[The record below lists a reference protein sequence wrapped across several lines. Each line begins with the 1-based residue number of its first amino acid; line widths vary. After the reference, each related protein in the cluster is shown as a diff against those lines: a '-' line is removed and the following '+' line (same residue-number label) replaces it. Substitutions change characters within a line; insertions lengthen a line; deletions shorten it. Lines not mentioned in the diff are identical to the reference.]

1 MQTPFSSHQTWR
13 TLMLSCRCLWRHCCC
28 LRHAG
33 KIVFMA
39 PTKPLVA
46 QQVTACYGIMGI
58 PEECTAEL
66 QGSIPPARR
75 QLLWQQ
81 RRVFYCTPQSLAND
95 IKTGACNPGWA
106 ETEVLSIPTVLI

>member
-1 MQTPFSSHQTWR
+1 
-13 TLMLSCRCLWRHCCC
+13 
-28 LRHAG
+28 
-33 KIVFMA
+33 MA

-66 QGSIPPARR
+66 QGNIPPARR
-75 QLLWQQ
+75 QALWQE

-95 IKTGACNPGWA
+95 IKTGACNPR
-106 ETEVLSIPTVLI
+106 